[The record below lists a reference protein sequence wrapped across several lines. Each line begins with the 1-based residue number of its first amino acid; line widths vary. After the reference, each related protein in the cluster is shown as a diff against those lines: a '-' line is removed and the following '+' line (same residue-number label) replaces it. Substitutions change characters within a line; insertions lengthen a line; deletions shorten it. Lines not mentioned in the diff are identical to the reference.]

1 MEEIHKISDANTGS
15 VLKQGDT
22 TELKFKLYDAN
33 DDNIDHILNKP
44 AEVVFLA
51 NGEVYYRT
59 EGNVDDLYICTFTI
73 DEVLPKGMYHIEF
86 IVEGGIYPSGDKPYF
101 TITRS
106 SMGKDLNT
114 IQAYGFEDL
123 VIRTTEE
130 VSKRLEDMVTEIEKA
145 ESDRQAQEEARGE
158 MFDVKEAE
166 RQAEFNANELE
177 RDRQTSLLNDATG
190 TRLKYWAG
198 SQAQYDAIGT
208 YDLDTVYDIW

>member
-51 NGEVYYRT
+51 DGEVYYRT

-73 DEVLPKGMYHIEF
+73 DEVLPIGMYHIEF

-114 IQAYGFEDL
+114 IKAYGFEDL

-130 VSKRLEDMVTEIEKA
+130 VSKQLEDALTRLEEGSATA
-145 ESDRQAQEEARGE
+145 
-158 MFDVKEAE
+158 EAE
-166 RQAEFNANELE
+166 LIDIR
-177 RDRQTSLLNDATG
+177 
-190 TRLKYWAG
+190 
-198 SQAQYDAIGT
+198 IGA
-208 YDLDTVYDIW
+208 DGTVYETAGEAVRNVLTAYMTTENEEWVI